1 MKYRRR
7 HPVRALALRPGALA
21 LRPALKQGL
30 KLALGLTFAAAVSG
44 SGCAPH
50 ELAAGARGGGEV
62 DPASV
67 GMDPDSLAR
76 LDRVLDSALTAGAA
90 PGAAL
95 AIGRHGRL
103 VRLRGYGVL
112 DRADTVPVTPTTL
125 FDLASLTKV
134 VGTTSA
140 IMLLVDEGSVELDA
154 PVVTYLPWWA
164 GPHPAKAGITVR
176 QLLSHQA
183 GLAPFRRWYLEME
196 GEEAYRAALAAEAPE
211 TAPGG
216 PPVYSDLG
224 VMTLGFLVEAVAGEP
239 LDAFLD
245 RRVFRPLSMEDTGF
259 RPDPALAPRIAPT
272 EVDTVYRHR
281 HLRGEV
287 HDENAWALGGV
298 AGHAGLFSSAS
309 DLAVF
314 AQLLLDRGVALPC
327 RSAEAGATCPEDRGQ
342 ELALLDPATVR
353 LFTTPVSDGTT
364 RALGWDTPGGRSS
377 AGDYFT
383 PSAFGHTGYTGT
395 SIWIDPELDLF
406 VVLLTNR
413 VNPTRANTRH
423 VPLRRRVHDLAA
435 RAITD
440 RPVRRRP

>member
-1 MKYRRR
+1 VPPMSWRRGPGEEKR
-7 HPVRALALRPGALA
+7 WTRPPWRWTRTRSLGWTRSWI
-21 LRPALKQGL
+21 RPWPPEPL
-30 KLALGLTFAAAVSG
+30 
-44 SGCAPH
+44 
-50 ELAAGARGGGEV
+50 
-62 DPASV
+62 
-67 GMDPDSLAR
+67 
-76 LDRVLDSALTAGAA
+76 

-112 DRADTVPVTPTTL
+112 DPADTVPVSPTTL

-140 IMLLVDEGSVELDA
+140 IMLLVDEGAVELDA
-154 PVVTYLPWWA
+154 PVVDYLPWWA

-176 QLLSHQA
+176 QLLSHRA

-196 GEEAYRAALAAEAPE
+196 GEEAYRAALAAEAPA

-245 RRVFRPLSMEDTGF
+245 RRVFRPLAMEDTGF
-259 RPDPALAPRIAPT
+259 RPDPALVPRIAPT

-298 AGHAGLFSSAS
+298 AGHAGLFSSAAE
-309 DLAVF
+309 LAVF
-314 AQLLLDRGVALPC
+314 AQLLLDRGVAVPC
-327 RSAEAGATCPEDRGQ
+327 RAAEAGATCPEDRGD
-342 ELALLDPATVR
+342 EVALLDSATVR
-353 LFTTPVSDGTT
+353 LFTTPVSGGTT

-413 VNPTRANTRH
+413 VNPTRANTQ
-423 VPLRRRVHDLAA
+423 A
-435 RAITD
+435 RAAAPAGP
-440 RPVRRRP
+440 RPGCPGHHRPTGPAPPRVPRCRRPGPGSAPVTGVTATADQDPGVRP